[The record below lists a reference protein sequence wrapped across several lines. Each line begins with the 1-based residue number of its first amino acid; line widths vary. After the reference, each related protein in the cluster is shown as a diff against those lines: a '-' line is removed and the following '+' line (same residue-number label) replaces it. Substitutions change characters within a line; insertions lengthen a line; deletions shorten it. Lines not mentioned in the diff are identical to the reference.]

1 MCRDTVLLGNGH
13 IDQFIEIVSLDQIQ
27 ALLQLSVQST
37 TETIFL
43 LDVCVSMVAC
53 ILAQMIKGLCI
64 LEYRAVPLS
73 QCQKFIELPLNESF
87 RDMVRS
93 EGCLKFFPI
102 DNMSIWLHCIVIVPP
117 NASVTTKLLG
127 CEKSFVCFGALN
139 RE

>member
-37 TETIFL
+37 TETISL
-43 LDVCVSMVAC
+43 LDVRVSMIAC
-53 ILAQMIKGLCI
+53 VLAQMIESLCV
-64 LEYRAVPLS
+64 LKYCAVPLS

-87 RDMVRS
+87 RDMVCS
-93 EGCLKFFPI
+93 KGCPKFFPI

-127 CEKSFVCFGALN
+127 CEESFVCFGAWDGK
-139 RE
+139 

>member
-1 MCRDTVLLGNGH
+1 MIT
-13 IDQFIEIVSLDQIQ
+13 
-27 ALLQLSVQST
+27 
-37 TETIFL
+37 
-43 LDVCVSMVAC
+43 CV
-53 ILAQMIKGLCI
+53 LAQVIEGLCI
-64 LEYRAVPLS
+64 LKYRAVLLS

-87 RDMVRS
+87 RDMMRS
-93 EGCLKFFPI
+93 KGCLKFFPI